1 MKILIIPKVIEKYK
15 GQFEYSIELNLIK
28 FLNLCFSGSEIEIL
42 HNKNKNF
49 LPNIVI
55 ISGGNTVKKFSN
67 RKKDLIRSEID
78 NLCFKKFYKKAV
90 IIGICHGAQ
99 FLSTKY
105 NSKIIKCKNHTSPH
119 GLKLKR
125 HFFKNKIFKS
135 IKSHHEFKITKI
147 NKFEI
152 TSTANDLSV
161 ESFINVE
168 NKLIGFMWHPERQKD
183 VNIQKKIFL
192 KHFNLINSNLP
203 KNKKF

>member
-1 MKILIIPKVIEKYK
+1 MSKKVT
-15 GQFEYSIELNLIK
+15 IK
-28 FLNLCFSGSEIEIL
+28 SEIKDPISDPNHTSIKKCWVRYIL
-42 HNKNKNF
+42 EN
-49 LPNIVI
+49 P
-55 ISGGNTVKKFSN
+55 T
-67 RKKDLIRSEID
+67 
-78 NLCFKKFYKKAV
+78 KKAV

-135 IKSHHEFKITKI
+135 VKSHHEYKITKI

-152 TSTANDLSV
+152 TSTANDLSI

-183 VNIQKKIFL
+183 ANIQKKIFL